1 MPDSQLSENYNL
13 GHLKKTGIQKKKR
26 LMSEAKEIEGNRES
40 IDCWM
45 MISSCSLV
53 LFFATACKLVMLKKS
68 PALTC
73 GCQML

>member
-13 GHLKKTGIQKKKR
+13 GHLRKTGIQKKKL

-53 LFFATACKLVMLKKS
+53 FFFCDSV
-68 PALTC
+68 
-73 GCQML
+73 